1 MRAPHRRYPGVPAR
15 IARPSLLL
23 AVLLA
28 SVVAPPVASA
38 QSAPRP
44 SNGSAPGAPS
54 PSGAS
59 APDPSHRGN
68 AAAGTLHAP
77 LRAVDQGR
85 DDLGGLATSF
95 RMEPLDLRLPTGFG
109 RVYEVPGEDSDAPGG
124 RLMRGNGALFAIFPR
139 STYRFDANG
148 PRASV
153 PPGTVFSI
161 GMPGPSALDLKP
173 AATPAQGAVDARVP
187 QIPFAADAR
196 ATQPLEATQRSE
208 TTPRSES
215 RSAAASQSSPDP
227 RFPSASTIDPYAAL
241 ALGPSCA
248 ATAGER

>member
-1 MRAPHRRYPGVPAR
+1 VPSANLEHRLKTIAPHGRYLGVRAR
-15 IARPSLLL
+15 L
-23 AVLLA
+23 AHSCVLF
-28 SVVAPPVASA
+28 VVLSAPVAASA
-38 QSAPRP
+38 QSTPRAPG
-44 SNGSAPGAPS
+44 GSATGATN
-54 PSGAS
+54 
-59 APDPSHRGN
+59 APAPNPADRGN

-85 DDLGGLATSF
+85 DDIGGLATSF

-139 STYRFDANG
+139 STYRFDSNG

-161 GMPGPSALDLKP
+161 GMPGPSVLDLKP
-173 AATPAQGAVDARVP
+173 AATAAQGAVDARVP
-187 QIPFAADAR
+187 QVPFTADAR
-196 ATQPLEATQRSE
+196 EKQPVE
-208 TTPRSES
+208 TAPRNDARPVAVTP
-215 RSAAASQSSPDP
+215 SSPDS
-227 RFPSASTIDPYAAL
+227 RFPSASTVDPYAAL

-248 ATAGER
+248 TTAGER